1 MSVEDQSQPTDLAG
15 AAQRLAAM
23 LDGYDI
29 VDLSRRL
36 EAGIPSYPTHPKYFQ
51 MPWRSMGD
59 PAEMNQLVLGE
70 HTGTHVDAPSHF
82 VADPADPARRH
93 VDELDPRGFIGR
105 GVKLTFGPFD
115 ATNELVGLADVRRW
129 EQANIEIAAGDIV
142 LIDFQWAQRWRPVP
156 EGFGF
161 LDAWPGLARDAA
173 AYLVDKEAK
182 AVATDCVSLDPGDG
196 GGGELA
202 AHYTLL
208 PAGVSI
214 MENVANLARL
224 PVVSFVIALPL
235 PIANGT
241 GSPVRAI
248 ALVPR

>member
-1 MSVEDQSQPTDLAG
+1 MQREELA
-15 AAQRLAAM
+15 ASAQRLVEVFADHR
-23 LDGYDI
+23 L

-36 EAGIPSYPTHPKYFQ
+36 EPGIPSYPTHPKYFQ

-82 VADPADPARRH
+82 VTEGDPARRH
-93 VDELDPRGFIGR
+93 IDELVLETFCGR
-105 GVKLTFGPFD
+105 ALTMSFGPFEGP
-115 ATNELVGLADVRRW
+115 NELVRLRDVQRW
-129 EQANIEIAAGDIV
+129 EDEQAEVRAGDIV
-142 LIDFQWAQRWRPVP
+142 LIDFRWAGRWAHVP
-156 EGFGF
+156 QGFAFLEG
-161 LDAWPGLARDAA
+161 WPGLARDAA
-173 AYLVDKEAK
+173 EYLADRRVK
-182 AVATDCVSLDPGDG
+182 AVGTDCVSLDPGDG

-208 PAGVSI
+208 PAGILI
-214 MENVANLARL
+214 MENVANLDQL
-224 PVVSFVIALPL
+224 PPVSFVMALPL

-241 GSPVRAI
+241 GSPVRAV

>member
-1 MSVEDQSQPTDLAG
+1 MEPVQSL
-15 AAQRLAAM
+15 LELFESLEM
-23 LDGYDI
+23 
-29 VDLSRRL
+29 VDLTRRL
-36 EAGIPSYPTHPKYFQ
+36 EPGIPSYPTHPKYFQ

-82 VADPADPARRH
+82 VREGDPARRH
-93 VDELDPRGFIGR
+93 IDELALQGFFGR
-105 GVKLTFGPFD
+105 AVTMTFGPFQGR
-115 ATNELVGLADVRRW
+115 NEFVHAADIEAWEREHGVDVRD
-129 EQANIEIAAGDIV
+129 GDIV
-142 LIDFQWAQRWRPVP
+142 LVDFQWAGRWTRVP

-161 LDAWPGLARDAA
+161 LEAWPGLSRDAA
-173 AYLVDKEAK
+173 ELLRDRGVKS
-182 AVATDCVSLDPGDG
+182 VGTDCVSLDPGDG

-208 PAGVSI
+208 PAGVLI
-214 MENVANLARL
+214 IENVDNLGRVPAE
-224 PVVSFVIALPL
+224 SFVMALPL

-241 GSPVRAI
+241 GSPVRAV